1 MTMDFR
7 GLADRLLAD
16 ADRLLAQWL
25 PAGKRIGAEYRV
37 GSLAGEAGQSL
48 SINVRTGR
56 WADFHTGE
64 RGGDLIDLYAAIH
77 SLELGEAYR
86 ELDNSPGIPAAGTVK
101 PRPPKP
107 ERPPHKPLDPRWV

>member
-25 PAGKRIGAEYRV
+25 PKGKRQGTEYKA
-37 GSLAGEAGQSL
+37 GSLAGEAGGSL
-48 SINVRTGR
+48 SVNLRTGR
-56 WADFHTGE
+56 WADFATGE

-77 SLELGEAYR
+77 GLELGEAYR
-86 ELDNSPGIPAAGTVK
+86 
-101 PRPPKP
+101 
-107 ERPPHKPLDPRWV
+107 